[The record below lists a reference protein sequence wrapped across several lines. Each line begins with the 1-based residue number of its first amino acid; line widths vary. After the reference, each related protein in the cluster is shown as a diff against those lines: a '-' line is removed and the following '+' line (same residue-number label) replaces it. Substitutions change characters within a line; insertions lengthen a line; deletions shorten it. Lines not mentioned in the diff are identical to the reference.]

1 MEQSTM
7 QAPDAQDAVR
17 VRWLNP
23 IGLHT
28 YNQPITGLL
37 ESIKQPSTEV
47 EVVSLDLAASPS
59 HLEYRS
65 YEALMSQ
72 GIVASARDADQR
84 GIDAMVIGCFYDPA
98 LEDAREISGA
108 TVVVAPCQACLG
120 VAAQLANRFSILVG
134 RHKWVEQMHERVR
147 AYGMADRLAS
157 FRSLEMGVD
166 EFQQDH
172 AVTRARILEEARRA
186 VKVDRAEAIVLGC
199 TLEFGF
205 FQEVQ
210 REVGVPVID
219 AVVAPFK
226 LAEHLAQLK
235 QRFGWT
241 PSRVWSCEP
250 PPEHE
255 LQRFGLFQSPP
266 ALRGRRF

>member
-1 MEQSTM
+1 M
-7 QAPDAQDAVR
+7 QDRPNPDTHPDAVR

-23 IGLHT
+23 IGFHV
-28 YNQPITGLL
+28 YNEPIAELL
-37 ESIKQPSTEV
+37 DTIRQPSTEV
-47 EVVSLDLAASPS
+47 EVVSLDTEASPS

-65 YEALMSQ
+65 YEALMSR
-72 GIVASARDADQR
+72 GIVESARDAGQR

-98 LEDAREISGA
+98 LEDAREISGEA
-108 TVVVAPCQACLG
+108 VIVAPCNACLS
-120 VAAQLANRFSILVG
+120 VASQLANRFSILVG
-134 RHKWVEQMHERVR
+134 RRKWEAQMHERVR
-147 AYGMADRLAS
+147 AYGMQERLAS

-166 EFQQDH
+166 EFQKDH

-186 VKVDRAEAIVLGC
+186 VKEDRAEAIVLGC
-199 TLEFGF
+199 TIEFGF
-205 FQEVQ
+205 FHEVQ

-226 LAEHLAQLK
+226 QAEHLAQLK
-235 QRFGWT
+235 RRFGWT
-241 PSRVWSCEP
+241 PSRTWSCEP

-255 LQRFGLFQSPP
+255 LQRFGLFQTPP